1 MYNILIMLEVLIAS
15 LNKWN
20 ATKTE
25 RQKLQHSYLVLA
37 FAIVLLAGI
46 VSLFNANV
54 GHQVVLVAL
63 VSLAAFAVNAI
74 VWNLLKSALIEKL
87 SSKPKK

>member
-1 MYNILIMLEVLIAS
+1 MFEVLVAS

-25 RQKLQHSYLVLA
+25 RQKLQHSYIVLA

-46 VSLFNANV
+46 ISLFNANL
-54 GHQVVLVAL
+54 GHQVVLIAL
-63 VSLAAFAVNAI
+63 GSLAAFAANAV

-87 SSKPKK
+87 SSRSKK

>member
-1 MYNILIMLEVLIAS
+1 MFEVLVAS

-25 RQKLQHSYLVLA
+25 RQKLQHSYIVLA

-46 VSLFNANV
+46 ISLFNANL
-54 GHQVVLVAL
+54 GHQVVLIAL
-63 VSLAAFAVNAI
+63 GSLAAFAANAV
-74 VWNLLKSALIEKL
+74 VWNLLKSALLEKL
-87 SSKPKK
+87 SSRSKK

>member
-1 MYNILIMLEVLIAS
+1 MFEVLMAS

-25 RQKLQHSYLVLA
+25 RQKLQHSYIVLA

-46 VSLFNANV
+46 VSLFNANL

-63 VSLAAFAVNAI
+63 GSTAAFAVNAVI
-74 VWNLLKSALIEKL
+74 WNLLKSSLIEKL
-87 SSKPKK
+87 SSRSKK

>member
-1 MYNILIMLEVLIAS
+1 MFEILIAS

-37 FAIVLLAGI
+37 LLIVLLAGI
-46 VSLFNANV
+46 VSLFNATW
-54 GHQVVLVAL
+54 GHRVVLIALGSVAG
-63 VSLAAFAVNAI
+63 FTMNAI
-74 VWNLLKSALIEKL
+74 IWNLLKSSLLEKL
-87 SSKPKK
+87 SSKAKKERVT